1 MKTIFLTSKTCARV
15 IFPRW
20 SSEEKEAGVSPALP
34 KATDNPEKLSKVS
47 LTQAERKPT
56 ASLGKFPLLFMD

>member
-20 SSEEKEAGVSPALP
+20 SSEEKEAGLP